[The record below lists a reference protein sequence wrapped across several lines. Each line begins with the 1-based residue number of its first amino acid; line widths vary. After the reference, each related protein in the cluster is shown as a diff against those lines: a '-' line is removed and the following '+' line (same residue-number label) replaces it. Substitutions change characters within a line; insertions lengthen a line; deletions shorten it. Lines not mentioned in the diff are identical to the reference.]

1 MPTSSLSGPDLP
13 QRIRLNSVFPCVG
26 FLLLLG
32 WTGVCPLT
40 AQVPDQKPRAYIND
54 YVGVLS
60 APVRARLEAVA
71 RELNQKAGSQIV
83 VVIVNS
89 LEGEPIENVS
99 LDLATRWGIG
109 SKERGDTGALLL
121 LAIQDR
127 QNRIEVGYGLEPI
140 LPDGKV
146 GAILRDMRPH
156 LQAGDYDSAIML
168 GFGEMAGVVARE
180 NQVTLGSP
188 MPQPSGRSTRR
199 GRRSGLRGLIQLVFL
214 LGFIFM
220 LSRPRRRRA
229 GWYGPGVGSGLVMG
243 GLLGAMLGGGMRGGF
258 GGGGGFSSGGFG
270 GFGGG
275 GFGGGGASGSW

>member
-13 QRIRLNSVFPCVG
+13 QRIRLNSFLPCVL
-26 FLLLLG
+26 FVFLLG
-32 WTGVCPLT
+32 WTGACPLT

-54 YVGVLS
+54 YVGILS

-71 RELNQKAGSQIV
+71 RELDQKASSQIV

-89 LEGEPIENVS
+89 LEGEPIENFS

-127 QNRIEVGYGLEPI
+127 ENRIEVGYGLEPI
-140 LPDGKV
+140 LPDGRV

-168 GFGEMAGVVARE
+168 GFGEIAGVVARE

-188 MPQPSGRSTRR
+188 MPQPASRSTGSR
-199 GRRSGLRGLIQLVFL
+199 RRSPLGGLIRLVFL

-220 LSRPRRRRA
+220 LSRPRRRRP
-229 GWYGPGVGSGLVMG
+229 GWHGSGVGRGLVMG
-243 GLLGAMLGGGMRGGF
+243 GLLGAMLGGGMRG
-258 GGGGGFSSGGFG
+258 
-270 GFGGG
+270 
-275 GFGGGGASGSW
+275 

>member
-1 MPTSSLSGPDLP
+1 MPTTSLSGPTLL
-13 QRIRLNSVFPCVG
+13 RRFGLHSFLAG
-26 FLLLLG
+26 ALLLLLVG
-32 WTGVCPLT
+32 WAGVGPLG

-54 YVGVLS
+54 YAGVLS
-60 APVRARLEAVA
+60 EPVRSRLEAVA
-71 RELNQKAGSQIV
+71 RELDQKAGSQIA

-89 LEGEPIENVS
+89 LEGEPIENFS

-109 SKERGDTGALLL
+109 RKESGDTGALLL

-140 LPDGKV
+140 LPDGRV
-146 GAILRDMRPH
+146 GAILRAMRPH
-156 LQAGDYDSAIML
+156 LQAGDYESAIML
-168 GFGEMAGVVARE
+168 GFGEIAGIVARE

-188 MPQPSGRSTRR
+188 LPQPAGRSTGR
-199 GRRSGLRGLIQLVFL
+199 GRRSRLGVLVRLIFF
-214 LGFIFM
+214 LGFILL

-229 GWYGPGVGSGLVMG
+229 GWHGSGVGTGLVMG
-243 GLLGAMLGGGMRGGF
+243 SLLGAMLGGGMRGGF
-258 GGGGGFSSGGFG
+258 GGGGGFSGGGFG

>member
-1 MPTSSLSGPDLP
+1 MPTSSLYGPTLLR
-13 QRIRLNSVFPCVG
+13 RIGLHSFLAGALV
-26 FLLLLG
+26 LLLSGWAGVGPLG
-32 WTGVCPLT
+32 

-54 YVGVLS
+54 YAGVLS
-60 APVRARLEAVA
+60 EPVRSRLEALA
-71 RELNQKAGSQIV
+71 RELDQKAGSQIA

-89 LEGEPIENVS
+89 LEGEPIENFS

-109 SKERGDTGALLL
+109 RKERGDTGALLL

-140 LPDGKV
+140 LPDGRA
-146 GAILRDMRPH
+146 GAILRAMRPH

-168 GFGEMAGVVARE
+168 GFGEIATIVARE

-188 MPQPSGRSTRR
+188 MPQPAGRSTGR
-199 GRRSGLRGLIQLVFL
+199 GRRSRLGVLVRLMFF
-214 LGFIFM
+214 LGFIFL

-229 GWYGPGVGSGLVMG
+229 GWYGSGVGTGLVMG
-243 GLLGAMLGGGMRGGF
+243 GLLGAMLGGGMRGGS
-258 GGGGGFSSGGFG
+258 GGGFSSGGFG